1 MIDPK
6 NIPQDELPLIAL
18 SDNSSGLLEFLIK
31 FRTKG
36 DYNHIMWAHRTGF
49 FASQGNT
56 YSEARA
62 ERYLKR
68 GSRLK
73 FYTIAGLND
82 IQKKL
87 IVSSI
92 DNKLNS
98 VWWKKMYD
106 WVGILGQAIGIK
118 KINTP
123 GLNYC
128 SEDVPHHLKFMAR
141 HLAEGDT
148 RKSIILSIPNHAS
161 PQELNDYFKDNPA
174 CFVLWG
180 KWEADDV

>member
-1 MIDPK
+1 MIDPSK
-6 NIPQDELPLIAL
+6 IDEVDLPLITL

-56 YSEARA
+56 YSESPAS
-62 ERYLKR
+62 RYMKK
-68 GSRLK
+68 GGRLK
-73 FYTIAGLND
+73 FYYVSGLSD
-82 IQKKL
+82 TQKRL
-87 IVSSI
+87 ILSSI
-92 DNKLNS
+92 ERKLNLPG
-98 VWWKKMYD
+98 WKKAYD
-106 WVGILGQAIGIK
+106 WIGIFGQAIGIK

-128 SEDVPHHLKFMAR
+128 SEDVPYHLKFMAG
-141 HLAEGDT
+141 HMAEGDT
-148 RKSIILSIPNHAS
+148 KRVIEAIPNHAS
-161 PQELNDYFKDNPA
+161 PQELNEYFKQNPNV
-174 CFVLWG
+174 FVLWG